1 MPSRII
7 SLRREPPAS
16 PPGPLTPAGPVGLAE
31 AIAYAL
37 RFDLTGKPH
46 GKKIRDDPE
55 AMARAVV
62 SHLAPANYFV
72 FQGPPT
78 KMHTTGDFSRD
89 PGGRGLPK
97 KDPSC

>member
-1 MPSRII
+1 MPFP
-7 SLRREPPAS
+7 LFPAD
-16 PPGPLTPAGPVGLAE
+16 PANLAQ

-37 RFDLTGKPH
+37 RFGLTGKPH
-46 GKKIRDDPE
+46 GKKVRDEPD

-62 SHLAPANYFV
+62 SHLARANYFV
-72 FQGPPT
+72 FEGPPT
-78 KMHTTGDFSRD
+78 PPHSTSHFSYD